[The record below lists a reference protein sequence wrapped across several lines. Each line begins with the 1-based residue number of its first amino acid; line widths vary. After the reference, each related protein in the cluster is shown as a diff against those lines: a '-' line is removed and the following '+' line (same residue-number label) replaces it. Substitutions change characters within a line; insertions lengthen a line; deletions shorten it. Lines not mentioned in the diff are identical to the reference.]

1 MKTLKSATA
10 IFIIFVL
17 SILTGCSDQ
26 LISPVA
32 QSSGSDQKV
41 NIAEENTKD
50 VLKYQSKISLK
61 PNESYSYSYENTGFY
76 SFSSISVLNCGDI
89 KSGLDISGYMDDQ
102 AIILDCNSTGFYAW
116 SITIVNTTGEAVDLD
131 VTLTGSKKR
140 VIIQNPPVKS
150 EF

>member
-1 MKTLKSATA
+1 MKTLKSVKA
-10 IFIIFVL
+10 IAVICVL
-17 SILTGCSDQ
+17 SFLAGCSDQ
-26 LISPVA
+26 LISPVT
-32 QSSGSDQKV
+32 QNTGSDHKI

-50 VLKYQSKISLK
+50 VLRYQSKISLK
-61 PNESYSYSYENTGFY
+61 PNESYSFSYESTGFY
-76 SFSSISVLNCGDI
+76 SFNSISVLNCGDI

-102 AIILDCNSTGFYAW
+102 AIILDCNSTGFYVW

-140 VIIQNPPVKS
+140 VIHHNPPVKS

>member
-10 IFIIFVL
+10 IVTICIL

-26 LISPVA
+26 LITPVT
-32 QSSGSDQKV
+32 QSTVSDLKL
-41 NIAEENTKD
+41 NTAEENIKD
-50 VLKYQSKISLK
+50 LLRYKSKISLK

-76 SFSSISVLNCGDI
+76 SFKSISILNCGDF

-102 AIILDCNSTGFYAW
+102 AIILNCNSSGFYVW

-131 VTLTGSKKR
+131 VTLTGSKKK
-140 VIIQNPPVKS
+140 VIYNNPPVKS

>member
-10 IFIIFVL
+10 IMVICVL

-26 LISPVA
+26 ILTPVT
-32 QSSGSDQKV
+32 QSSGSDLKV
-41 NIAEENTKD
+41 NIAEENKSD
-50 VLKYQSKISLK
+50 VLRYQSKISLK
-61 PNESYSYSYENTGFY
+61 PNQSYSYSYESTGFY
-76 SFSSISVLNCGDI
+76 SFNSISVLNCGDT

-102 AIILDCNSTGFYAW
+102 ALTLDCNSTGFYVW

-140 VIIQNPPVKS
+140 VIYHNPPVKS